1 MVDLFSILGFLVG
14 VFFISISL
22 IRLKKQSIAQSTFVI
37 WVFVGIVIAII
48 ALIPSAIF
56 SIQAILGT
64 EFILSA
70 VFGIAFLFLAGLVFY
85 LHQKVDMTNQRITK
99 LLAELGT
106 YEFYK
111 SSSNKDE

>member
-1 MVDLFSILGFLVG
+1 MVEVFSITGFLLG

-22 IRLKKQSIAQSTFVI
+22 IRLKKQSISQSTFVI
-37 WVFVGIVIAII
+37 WTIVGIIIAII
-48 ALIPSAIF
+48 SLVPSAIF
-56 SIQAILGT
+56 AIQTFLGT
-64 EFILSA
+64 DFILSA
-70 VFGIAFLFLAGLVFY
+70 VFGIAFIFLAGLVFY

-111 SSSNKDE
+111 SSNNKGK